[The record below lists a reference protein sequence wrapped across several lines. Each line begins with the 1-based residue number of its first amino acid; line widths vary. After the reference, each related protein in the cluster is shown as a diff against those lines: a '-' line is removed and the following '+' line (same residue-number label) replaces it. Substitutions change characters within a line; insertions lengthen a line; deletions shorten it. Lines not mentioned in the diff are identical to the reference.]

1 MNSKILSSIS
11 TLLLLF
17 QLITFAQ
24 PKFIEKVEKNDNPFF
39 IPYEKYTLS
48 NGLIIIVHEDH
59 SDPIVHVDVTYHV
72 GSAREEIGRSG
83 FAHFYEHMM
92 FQGSDHV
99 GDEQHFKIVSAA
111 GGTLNGTTN
120 TDRTN
125 YFETLPSNQLEVALW
140 LESDRMGFLLDA
152 VTQKKFE
159 IQRSTVKN
167 ERGQNYDNRPYGLV
181 NEKIGR
187 ALYPYGHP
195 YNWPTIGY
203 LRDLDKAT
211 LEDLKQ
217 FFLRWYGPNNAT
229 LTVAG
234 DVNTS
239 EVLKL
244 ADKYFGSIPT
254 CPEIPKVDKTP
265 VTLDKTRYISYEDN
279 VRQPMIS
286 INFPTVPQ
294 NDKDE
299 IALDAL
305 AEILSGNKNSPIYK
319 KFIYD
324 QKALNAYC
332 MHPTQE
338 LAGRF
343 NFTGLALPGITL
355 AEMEM
360 LFKDVLNE
368 FKTNGITD
376 EDIKSFKFKTES
388 SLLNSISSVNGKAAS
403 LANGQVYMNNPNNL
417 ANYFTQLNN
426 LKASDVMRVFEKYIY
441 QQPAVILSVFPKG
454 NPSLVANANNFEMDT
469 TKLYEKA
476 LKLEKN
482 NLKYV
487 KAKDSF
493 DRSKQPIPGTASNIK
508 VPEYWSKT
516 FGNELKLIGNYS
528 EELPLVNIQV
538 AVGAGHVFDPIEK
551 AGLASITAEMFK
563 ESSIHHAGEVLS
575 QALSNM
581 GSRIDVNAN
590 ATEIV
595 FSINSM
601 VKNLDSTLAIFKE
614 IFFSPIMDQDE
625 FGKIKNQTQ
634 QTISN
639 QKMQASAIASN
650 AYNQLLYGNKHIFS
664 TPIIGT
670 SESVDR
676 ISIEDVRKFFEN
688 YFSPNN
694 STVVIVGQIKQ
705 EDALKKLN
713 FLNEWKNKNLSFPVE
728 SEIPKIEK
736 TKVYFYNKDNAPQ
749 SELRIGYVALPYDA
763 YGEFYNCQ
771 LMNFILGGTF
781 NSRINLNL
789 REDKGYTY
797 GARSSFNGS
806 KYKGPFTV
814 SAGVKANT
822 TDSSLVEIFKEIKNY
837 KKNGISNEELSYTK
851 NSISLSEALK
861 YETNGQKAGFL
872 KRIIEFNLEKNYL
885 DKQKTILKDATKV
898 SINTTANKY
907 LNEDKMI
914 IVVVGNRELVLE
926 PLKKLGYDIDE
937 FNSQGTYVTTH
948 VVKK

>member
-1 MNSKILSSIS
+1 MKHKISIAA
-11 TLLLLF
+11 LLF
-17 QLITFAQ
+17 LTVTNLLAQ
-24 PKFIEKVEKNDNPFF
+24 PKLIEKAEKNDNPFF
-39 IPYEKYTLS
+39 IPYEKYVLE
-48 NGLIIIVHEDH
+48 NGLTIIIHEDH
-59 SDPIVHVDVTYHV
+59 SDPIVHTDVTYHV
-72 GSAREEIGRSG
+72 GSAREELGRSG

-125 YFETLPSNQLEVALW
+125 YFETMPSNQLEVALW

-181 NEKIGR
+181 NEKIGQ

-203 LRDLDKAT
+203 ISDLNNAT

-229 LTVAG
+229 LTVVG
-234 DVNTS
+234 DVNTKD
-239 EVLKL
+239 VLKL
-244 ADKYFGSIPT
+244 AEKYFGKIPT

-294 NDKDE
+294 NDKEE

-305 AEILSGNKNSPIYK
+305 AEILSGNKNSPVYK

-332 MHPTQE
+332 SHPTQE
-338 LAGRF
+338 LAGKF
-343 NFTGLALPGITL
+343 NFTAITLPGVALADLETL
-355 AEMEM
+355 
-360 LFKDVLNE
+360 FNDVLNE

-376 EDIKSFKFKTES
+376 ADVQSFKLKTEA
-388 SLLNSISSVNGKAAS
+388 SLLNSIASVNGKAAS
-403 LANGQVYMNNPNNL
+403 LASGQVYTNNPNNL
-417 ANYFTQLNN
+417 ADYYTQLKK
-426 LKASDVMRVFEKYIY
+426 LKATDVMRVFDKYIY
-441 QQPAVILSVFPKG
+441 NKPAVILSVYPKG
-454 NPSLVANANNFEMDT
+454 NPTAVARPNNFEMDT
-469 TKLYEKA
+469 TKVYEKV
-476 LKLEKN
+476 LKADKS
-482 NLKYV
+482 NLKYT
-487 KAKDSF
+487 KAKDDF
-493 DRSKQPIPGTASNIK
+493 DRSKQPIPGAINALK
-508 VPEYWSKT
+508 VPEYWTKT
-516 FGNELKLIGNYS
+516 LDNDLKMIGTFS
-528 EELPLVNIQV
+528 EELPLVSIQL
-538 AVGAGHVFDPIEK
+538 AVGAGHVFEPIEK
-551 AGLASITAEMFK
+551 AGIATLTAEMFK
-563 ESSIHHAGEVLS
+563 ESTIKNAGEVLS

-595 FSINSM
+595 FNINSL

-614 IFFSPIMDQDE
+614 IFFTPIMDQDE
-625 FGKIKNQTQ
+625 FAKVKNQLLQ
-634 QTISN
+634 NISN
-639 QKMQASAIASN
+639 QNMQATAIASN
-650 AYNQLLYGNKHIFS
+650 SYNKYLYGDKHIFS
-664 TPIIGT
+664 TPVIGT
-670 SESVDR
+670 AESVDKV
-676 ISIEDVRKFFEN
+676 SIEDVRKYYEDF
-688 YFSPNN
+688 FSPNN
-694 STVVIVGQIKQ
+694 STLVVVGKLKQ
-705 EDALKKLN
+705 EEALKKLK
-713 FLNEWKNKNLSFPVE
+713 FLNDWKNKNLVFPKE
-728 SEIPKIEK
+728 MPIPNIEK
-736 TKVYFYNKDNAPQ
+736 TKIYFQHKDKAPQ
-749 SELRIGYVALPYDA
+749 SEIRIGYVALPFDA
-763 YGEFYNCQ
+763 YGDFYNCQ

-814 SAGVKANT
+814 SAGVKANA
-822 TDSSLVEIFKEIKNY
+822 TDSSVVEMMKEIRNY
-837 KKNGISNEELSYTK
+837 KNSGITEEELAYTK

-872 KRIIEFNLEKNYL
+872 KKIVEYNLEKDYL
-885 DKQKTILKDATKV
+885 EKQKNILKSATRQ
-898 SINTTANKY
+898 SINATANKY
-907 LNEDKMI
+907 LQDDKML
-914 IVVVGNRELVLE
+914 IVVVGNRDLVLE
-926 PLKKLGYDIDE
+926 PLKKLGYEIDE
-937 FNSQGTYVTTH
+937 YNNEGRFVITH
-948 VVKK
+948 KAEK

>member
-1 MNSKILSSIS
+1 MKYN
-11 TLLLLF
+11 
-17 QLITFAQ
+17 LITAFFYLLALTNLQAQ
-24 PKFIEKVEKNDNPFF
+24 TKLIEKAEKKDNPFF
-39 IPYEKYTLS
+39 IPYEKYVLE
-48 NGLIIIVHEDH
+48 NGLTIIIHEDH

-72 GSAREEIGRSG
+72 GSAREELGRSG

-125 YFETLPSNQLEVALW
+125 YFETMPSNQLEVALW

-152 VTQKKFE
+152 VTQQKFE

-181 NEKIGR
+181 NEKIGQ

-203 LRDLDKAT
+203 IKDLNNAT

-234 DVNTS
+234 DVDTK

-244 ADKYFGSIPT
+244 AEKYFGSIPP

-294 NDKDE
+294 NDKEE

-319 KFIYD
+319 KFVYD

-332 MHPTQE
+332 SHPTQE
-338 LAGRF
+338 LAGKF
-343 NFTGLALPGITL
+343 NFTGIPMSGVSLSEL
-355 AEMEM
+355 EM
-360 LFKDVLNE
+360 LFNDVLNE

-376 EDIKSFKFKTES
+376 SDVQSFKLKTEA
-388 SLLNSISSVNGKAAS
+388 SLLNSIASVNGKAAS
-403 LANGQVYMNNPNNL
+403 LASGQVYMNEPNNL
-417 ANYFTQLNN
+417 ANYFNQLKK
-426 LKASDVMRVFEKYIY
+426 LKATDVMRVFEKYIY

-454 NPSLVANANNFEMDT
+454 NPTVVAKPNNYDIDT
-469 TKLYEKA
+469 SKVYEKA
-476 LKLEKN
+476 YKADKL
-482 NLKYV
+482 NLKYT
-487 KAKDSF
+487 KAKDNF
-493 DRSKQPIPGTASNIK
+493 DRAKQPIPGPDKTLK
-508 VPEYWSKT
+508 VPEYWTKT
-516 FGNELKLIGNYS
+516 LDNQLKIIGNNS
-528 EELPLVNIQV
+528 DELPLVSIQL

-551 AGLASITAEMFK
+551 AGLAAITAEMFK
-563 ESSIHHAGEVLS
+563 ESTIHNAGEILS

-581 GSRIDVNAN
+581 GSRIEVNAN

-595 FSINSM
+595 FTVNSL

-614 IFFSPIMDQDE
+614 IFYTPIMDQDE
-625 FGKIKNQTQ
+625 FGKVKNQIL
-634 QTISN
+634 QTIAN
-639 QKMQASAIASN
+639 QNMQATSIATN
-650 AYNQLLYGNKHIFS
+650 NYNKLLYGDKHIFS

-670 SESVDR
+670 SETVDK
-676 ISIEDVRKFFEN
+676 ITIEDVRKYFETF
-688 YFSPNN
+688 FSPNN
-694 STVVIVGQIKQ
+694 STLVIVGQIKQ
-705 EDALKKLN
+705 VDALKKLN
-713 FLNEWKNKNLSFPVE
+713 FLNDWKNKNLTFPKE
-728 SEIPKIEK
+728 SEIPNIVK
-736 TKVYFYNKDNAPQ
+736 TKIYFYNKDKAPQ
-749 SELRIGYVALPYDA
+749 SEIRLGYVAVPYDA
-763 YGEFYNCQ
+763 YGEYYNCQ

-806 KYKGPFTV
+806 KYKGPFTI
-814 SAGVKANT
+814 STGVKNIT
-822 TDSSLVEIFKEIKNY
+822 TDSSVVEILKEIKKY
-837 KKNGISNEELSYTK
+837 KTTGITDEELAYTK
-851 NSISLSEALK
+851 NSISSSEALK

-872 KRIIEFNLEKNYL
+872 KKIIEYNLEKDFI
-885 DKQKTILKDATKV
+885 DKQKNILKSATKAT
-898 SINTTANKY
+898 INATAKKY
-907 LNEDKMI
+907 LPEDKMV
-914 IVVVGNRELVLE
+914 IVIVGNRDLVLE

-937 FNSQGTYVTTH
+937 FNADGKFVITH
-948 VVKK
+948 QAK

>member
-1 MNSKILSSIS
+1 MKYNLV
-11 TLLLLF
+11 TAFFYLWALTNL
-17 QLITFAQ
+17 QAQ
-24 PKFIEKVEKNDNPFF
+24 TKLIEKAEKKDNPFY
-39 IPYEKYTLS
+39 IPYEKYMLA
-48 NGLIIIVHEDH
+48 NGLTIIIHEDH

-125 YFETLPSNQLEVALW
+125 YFETMPSNQLEVALW

-152 VTQKKFE
+152 VTQQKFE

-181 NEKIGR
+181 NEKIGQ
-187 ALYPYGHP
+187 AMYPYGHP
-195 YNWPTIGY
+195 YSWPTIGY
-203 LRDLDKAT
+203 IKDLNNAT

-229 LTVAG
+229 LTVVG
-234 DVNTS
+234 DVETKD
-239 EVLKL
+239 VLKL
-244 ADKYFGSIPT
+244 AEKYFGSIPT

-294 NDKDE
+294 NDQEE

-319 KFIYD
+319 KFIYN

-332 MHPTQE
+332 SHPTQE
-338 LAGRF
+338 LAGKF
-343 NFTGLALPGITL
+343 NFTGMPLPGVPLSEI
-355 AEMEM
+355 EF
-360 LFKDVLNE
+360 LFNDVLNE
-368 FKTNGITD
+368 FKTNGISD
-376 EDIKSFKFKTES
+376 EDVQSFKLKTES
-388 SLLNSISSVNGKAAS
+388 SLLNSIASVNGKAAS
-403 LANGQVYMNNPNNL
+403 LASGQVYTNNPNNL
-417 ANYFTQLNN
+417 ANYYAELKK

-441 QQPAVILSVFPKG
+441 QKPAVILSVFPKG
-454 NPSLVANANNFEMDT
+454 DPTAVAHPNNFELDT
-469 TKLYEKA
+469 TKVYEKA
-476 LKLEKN
+476 NKAEKI
-482 NLKYV
+482 NLKYT

-493 DRSKQPIPGTASNIK
+493 DRSQKPIPGPDKTLKIPS
-508 VPEYWSKT
+508 YWTKT
-516 FGNELKLIGNYS
+516 LDNELKVIGTNS
-528 EELPLVNIQV
+528 EELPLINIQL
-538 AVGAGHVFDPIEK
+538 AVGAGHIFDPVEK
-551 AGLASITAEMFK
+551 AGLAAITAEMFK
-563 ESSIHHAGEVLS
+563 ESTINFSGEILS

-581 GSRIDVNAN
+581 GSRIDVSAN

-595 FSINSM
+595 FNINTL

-614 IFFSPIMDQDE
+614 IFYHPIMDQDE
-625 FGKIKNQTQ
+625 FGKVKNQVL

-639 QKMQASAIASN
+639 QNMQATAIATNS
-650 AYNQLLYGNKHIFS
+650 YNRLLYGNKHIFS
-664 TPIIGT
+664 TAVIGT
-670 SESVDR
+670 SESVDK
-676 ISIEDVRKFFEN
+676 ITIEDVRNYFEQ

-694 STVVIVGQIKQ
+694 STLVVVGQISQ
-705 EDALKKLN
+705 TEALKKLN
-713 FLNEWKNKNLSFPVE
+713 FLNDWKNKKLAFPQDM
-728 SEIPKIEK
+728 EIPSITK
-736 TKVYFYNKDNAPQ
+736 TKIYFYNKDKAPQ
-749 SELRIGYVALPYDA
+749 SEIRIGYVALPFDA
-763 YGEFYNCQ
+763 YGDFYNCQ

-814 SAGVKANT
+814 STGVKANT
-822 TDSSLVEIFKEIKNY
+822 TDSSLVEIINEIKKY
-837 KKNGISNEELSYTK
+837 KSSGITDEELTYTK

-872 KRIIEFNLEKNYL
+872 KRIVEYNLEKDYL
-885 DKQKTILKDATKV
+885 EKQKSILKSATKAT
-898 SINTTANKY
+898 INATANKY
-907 LNEDKMI
+907 LNSDKMV
-914 IVVVGNRELVLE
+914 IVVVGNRDVVLE
-926 PLKKLGYDIDE
+926 PLKKLGYEIDE
-937 FNSQGTYVTTH
+937 FNSEGRFVITH
-948 VVKK
+948 QTK

>member
-1 MNSKILSSIS
+1 MKSHIFIAFLC
-11 TLLLLF
+11 LF
-17 QLITFAQ
+17 TFANVQ
-24 PKFIEKVEKNDNPFF
+24 AQTKLIEKAEKKENPFF
-39 IPYEKYTLS
+39 IPYEKYVLE
-48 NGLIIIVHEDH
+48 NGLTIIIHEDH

-72 GSAREEIGRSG
+72 GSAREQLGRSG

-125 YFETLPSNQLEVALW
+125 YFETMPSNQLEVALW

-152 VTQKKFE
+152 VTQQKFE

-181 NEKIGR
+181 NEKIGQ

-203 LRDLDKAT
+203 IEDLNNAT

-234 DVNTS
+234 DVNTKD
-239 EVLKL
+239 VLKL
-244 ADKYFGSIPT
+244 AEKYFGTIPP

-265 VTLDKTRYISYEDN
+265 VSLDKTRYISYEDN

-294 NDKDE
+294 NDKEE

-332 MHPTQE
+332 SHPTQE
-338 LAGRF
+338 LAGKF
-343 NFTGLALPGITL
+343 NFTGMPMPGVSLTDL
-355 AEMEM
+355 EM
-360 LFKDVLNE
+360 LFNDVLNE
-368 FKTNGITD
+368 FKTNGITEAD
-376 EDIKSFKFKTES
+376 VQSFKLKTEA
-388 SLLNSISSVNGKAAS
+388 SLLNSIASVNGKAAS
-403 LANGQVYMNNPNNL
+403 LASGQVYMNNPNSL
-417 ANYFTQLNN
+417 SDYYKQLQN
-426 LKASDVMRVFEKYIY
+426 LKATDVMRVFEKYIY

-454 NPSLVANANNFEMDT
+454 DPTAVAHPNNFDIDI
-469 TKLYEKA
+469 TKVYEKA
-476 LKLEKN
+476 MKAETSE
-482 NLKYV
+482 LKYT
-487 KAKDSF
+487 KAKDTF
-493 DRSKQPIPGTASNIK
+493 DRSKQPLAAAAPVLK
-508 VPEYWSKT
+508 VPEYWTKT
-516 FGNELKLIGNYS
+516 LPNELKMIGNYS
-528 EELPLVNIQV
+528 EELPLVNIQL
-538 AVGAGHVFDPIEK
+538 AVGAGHIFDPIEK
-551 AGLASITAEMFK
+551 AGLAALTAEMFK
-563 ESSIHHAGEVLS
+563 ESTINNAGEVLS

-595 FSINSM
+595 FNISSL

-614 IFFSPIMDQDE
+614 IFYTPVMDQDE
-625 FGKIKNQTQ
+625 FGKVKNQFL
-634 QTISN
+634 QTIAN
-639 QKMQASAIASN
+639 QNMQATAIASN
-650 AYNQLLYGNKHIFS
+650 NYNKLLYGSQHVFS
-664 TPIIGT
+664 TPVIGT
-670 SESVDR
+670 SESVDKVT
-676 ISIEDVRKFFEN
+676 IEDVRKYFETQ
-688 YFSPNN
+688 FSPNN
-694 STVVIVGQIKQ
+694 STLVIVGQIKQ
-705 EDALKKLN
+705 ELALKKLS
-713 FLNEWKNKNLSFPVE
+713 FLNDWKNKNLSFPKE
-728 SEIPKIEK
+728 MEIPIVTK
-736 TKVYFYNKDNAPQ
+736 TKIYFQHKDKAPQ
-749 SELRIGYVALPYDA
+749 SEIRIGYVALPFDA
-763 YGEFYNCQ
+763 YGAFYNCQ

-806 KYKGPFTV
+806 KYKGPFTI
-814 SAGVKANT
+814 STGVKANA
-822 TDSSLVEIFKEIKNY
+822 TDSSVVEIMKEIKQY
-837 KKNGISNEELSYTK
+837 KKNGITDEELAYTK
-851 NSISLSEALK
+851 NSIGLSEALK

-872 KRIIEFNLEKNYL
+872 KKIVEYNLEKDYL
-885 DKQKTILKDATKV
+885 DKQKNILKSATKAT
-898 SINTTANKY
+898 INTAANTY
-907 LNEDKMI
+907 LTDDKMV
-914 IVVVGNRELVLE
+914 IVVVGNRDVVLE
-926 PLKKLGYDIDE
+926 PLKKLGYEIDE
-937 FNSQGTYVTTH
+937 YNNEGKFVLTH
-948 VVKK
+948 PTAK

>member
-1 MNSKILSSIS
+1 MNTTKIW
-11 TLLLLF
+11 T
-17 QLITFAQ
+17 ITAFFAVLNIAVNAQ
-24 PKFIEKVEKNDNPFF
+24 PKLIEKAEKKNNPFF
-39 IPYEKYTLS
+39 IPYEKYVLN
-48 NGLIIIVHEDH
+48 NGLTIIVHEDH

-72 GSAREEIGRSG
+72 GSAREELGRSG

-125 YFETLPSNQLEVALW
+125 YFETMPSNQLEVALW

-203 LRDLDKAT
+203 LRDLDKAS

-234 DVNTS
+234 DINTG

-244 ADKYFGSIPT
+244 AEKYFGTIPQ
-254 CPEIPKVDKTP
+254 CPEIPKVDKSA

-286 INFPTVPQ
+286 INYPTVPQ
-294 NDKDE
+294 NDKEE

-305 AEILSGNKNSPIYK
+305 AEYLSGNKNSPVYK
-319 KFIYD
+319 KFVYD

-332 MHPTQE
+332 SHPTQE

-343 NFTGLALPGITL
+343 NFTGLALPGINL
-355 AEMEM
+355 SEMEM
-360 LFKDVLNE
+360 LFNDVLNE
-368 FKTNGITD
+368 FKANGITD
-376 EDIKSFKFKTES
+376 EDIKSFKLKTEA
-388 SLLNSISSVNGKAAS
+388 SLLNSISSVNGKAS
-403 LANGQVYMNNPNNL
+403 TLANGQVFMNNPNNL
-417 ANYFTQLNN
+417 ADYYEQLKN
-426 LKASDVMRVFEKYIY
+426 LKATDVMRVFEKYIY
-441 QQPAVILSVFPKG
+441 QQPAVVLSVFPKG
-454 NPSLVANANNFEMDT
+454 NPGLVANANNFEMDT
-469 TKLYEKA
+469 TKVYEKA
-476 LKLEKN
+476 LKLEKS

-487 KAKDSF
+487 KAKDNF
-493 DRSKQPIPGTASNIK
+493 DRSKQPLPGVAPDIK
-508 VPEYWSKT
+508 VPEYWTKT
-516 FGNELKLIGNYS
+516 LGNELKLIGNYS
-528 EELPLVNIQV
+528 EELPLVNIQI
-538 AVGAGHVFDPIEK
+538 AVGAGHVFDPIDK
-551 AGLASITAEMFK
+551 AGLAALTAEMFK
-563 ESSIHHAGEVLS
+563 ESTIHHPGEVLS

-581 GSRIDVNAN
+581 GSRIDVNAGAN
-590 ATEIV
+590 EIV
-595 FSINSM
+595 FSISSM
-601 VKNLDSTLAIFKE
+601 VKNIDSTLAIFKE
-614 IFFSPIMDQDE
+614 IFFTPIMDQDE
-625 FGKIKNQTQ
+625 FGKVKNQLL
-634 QTISN
+634 QTIAS
-639 QKMQASAIASN
+639 QKMQASAIATNS
-650 AYNQLLYGNKHIFS
+650 YNQLLYGNKHIFS
-664 TPIIGT
+664 TPVIGT
-670 SESVDR
+670 SESVDKV
-676 ISIEDVRKFFEN
+676 SIEDVRKFFEN
-688 YFSPNN
+688 NFSPNN
-694 STVVIVGQIKQ
+694 STVVVVGQIKQ
-705 EDALKKLN
+705 EEILKKLD
-713 FLNEWKNKNLSFPVE
+713 FLNEWKNKNLIFPKETEV
-728 SEIPKIEK
+728 PVVEK
-736 TKVYFYNKDNAPQ
+736 TKVYFYHKDNAPQ
-749 SELRIGYVALPYDA
+749 SELRIGYVALPFDA
-763 YGEFYNCQ
+763 YGDFYNCQ

-806 KYKGPFTV
+806 RYKGPFTV

-822 TDSSLVEIFKEIKNY
+822 TDSSLVEIFKEIKKY
-837 KKNGISNEELSYTK
+837 KKNGITEEELTYTK
-851 NSISLSEALK
+851 NSIGLSEALK

-872 KRIIEFNLEKNYL
+872 KKIIEFNLEKDFL
-885 DKQKTILKDATKV
+885 GKQKNILNSSTKS
-898 SINTTANKY
+898 SINTIANKY
-907 LNEDKMI
+907 LLDDKMV
-914 IVVVGNRELVLE
+914 IVVVGNREVVLE
-926 PLKKLGYDIDE
+926 PLKKLGYEIDE
-937 FNSQGTYVTTH
+937 FNNQGTYVTTH
-948 VVKK
+948 KTK

>member
-1 MNSKILSSIS
+1 MKHKISIAA
-11 TLLLLF
+11 LLF
-17 QLITFAQ
+17 LTVCNLLAQ
-24 PKFIEKVEKNDNPFF
+24 PKLIEKAEKNDNPFF
-39 IPYEKYTLS
+39 IPYEKYVLD
-48 NGLIIIVHEDH
+48 NGLTIIIHEDH
-59 SDPIVHVDVTYHV
+59 SDPIVHTDVTYHV
-72 GSAREEIGRSG
+72 GSAREELGRSG

-125 YFETLPSNQLEVALW
+125 YFETMPSNQLEVALW

-181 NEKIGR
+181 NEKIGQ

-203 LRDLDKAT
+203 ISDLNNAT

-229 LTVAG
+229 LTVVG
-234 DVNTS
+234 DVNTKD
-239 EVLKL
+239 VLKL
-244 ADKYFGSIPT
+244 AEKYFGKIPT

-286 INFPTVPQ
+286 INYPTVPQ
-294 NDKDE
+294 NDKEE

-305 AEILSGNKNSPIYK
+305 AEILSGNKNSPVYK

-324 QKALNAYC
+324 QKALSAYC
-332 MHPTQE
+332 SHPTQE
-338 LAGRF
+338 LAGKF
-343 NFTGLALPGITL
+343 NFTGITLPGVTL
-355 AEMEM
+355 ADLEM
-360 LFKDVLNE
+360 LFNDVLNE

-376 EDIKSFKFKTES
+376 ADVQSFKLKTEA
-388 SLLNSISSVNGKAAS
+388 SLLNSIASVNGKAAS
-403 LANGQVYMNNPNNL
+403 LASGQVYTNNPNNL
-417 ANYFTQLNN
+417 ADYYTQLKK
-426 LKASDVMRVFEKYIY
+426 LKATDVMRVFDKYIY
-441 QQPAVILSVFPKG
+441 NQPAVILSVYPKG
-454 NPSLVANANNFEMDT
+454 NPTAVARPNNFEMDT
-469 TKLYEKA
+469 TKVYEKA
-476 LKLEKN
+476 LKAEKS
-482 NLKYV
+482 NLQYT
-487 KAKDSF
+487 KAKDDF
-493 DRSKQPIPGTASNIK
+493 DRSKQPVPGPINALK
-508 VPEYWSKT
+508 VPEYWTKT
-516 FGNELKLIGNYS
+516 LGNELKMIGTFS
-528 EELPLVNIQV
+528 EELPLVSIQL
-538 AVGAGHVFDPIEK
+538 AVGAGHVFEPLEK
-551 AGLASITAEMFK
+551 AGIATLTAEMFK
-563 ESSIHHAGEVLS
+563 ESTVNNAGEVLS

-595 FSINSM
+595 FNINSL

-614 IFFSPIMDQDE
+614 IFFTPIMDQDE
-625 FGKIKNQTQ
+625 FAKVKNQLLQ
-634 QTISN
+634 NISN
-639 QKMQASAIASN
+639 QNMQATAIASN
-650 AYNQLLYGNKHIFS
+650 SYNKYLYGDKHIFS
-664 TPIIGT
+664 TPVIGT
-670 SESVDR
+670 AESVDKV
-676 ISIEDVRKFFEN
+676 SIEDVRKYFEDF
-688 YFSPNN
+688 FSPNN
-694 STVVIVGQIKQ
+694 STLVVVGKLTQ
-705 EDALKKLN
+705 EEALKKLK
-713 FLNEWKNKNLSFPVE
+713 FLNDWKNKKLVFPKE
-728 SEIPKIEK
+728 MPIPNIEK
-736 TKVYFYNKDNAPQ
+736 TKIYFQHKDKAPQ
-749 SELRIGYVALPYDA
+749 SEIRIGYVALPFDA

-814 SAGVKANT
+814 SAGVKAT
-822 TDSSLVEIFKEIKNY
+822 ATDSSVVEMLKEIRNY
-837 KKNGISNEELSYTK
+837 KNSGITEEELAYTK

-872 KRIIEFNLEKNYL
+872 KKIIEYNLEKDYL
-885 DKQKTILKDATKV
+885 EKQKNILKSATRQ
-898 SINTTANKY
+898 SINATANKY
-907 LNEDKMI
+907 LQDDKML
-914 IVVVGNRELVLE
+914 IVVVGNRDLVLE
-926 PLKKLGYDIDE
+926 PLKKLGYEIDE
-937 FNSQGTYVTTH
+937 YNNEGRFVITH
-948 VVKK
+948 KAEK

>member
-1 MNSKILSSIS
+1 MNLMKY
-11 TLLLLF
+11 TTVTALLLLF
-17 QLITFAQ
+17 KVGSFAQ
-24 PKFIEKVEKNDNPFF
+24 TKLIEKAEKSNNPFF
-39 IPYEKYTLS
+39 IPYEKYVLG
-48 NGLIIIVHEDH
+48 NGLTIVVHEDH

-120 TDRTN
+120 SDRTN
-125 YFETLPSNQLEVALW
+125 YFETMPSNQLEVALW

-203 LRDLDKAT
+203 LRDLDKAN

-234 DVNTS
+234 DVNTND
-239 EVLKL
+239 VIKL
-244 ADKYFGSIPT
+244 AEKYFGSIPG
-254 CPEIPKVDKTP
+254 CPEIPKVDKSP

-279 VRQPMIS
+279 VRQAMIS

-294 NDKDE
+294 NDKEE
-299 IALDAL
+299 IAIDAL

-343 NFTGLALPGITL
+343 NFTGLALPGVTL
-355 AEMEM
+355 AEMEL
-360 LFKDVLNE
+360 LFNDVLNE

-376 EDIKSFKFKTES
+376 DDVLSFKQKTEAN
-388 SLLNSISSVNGKAAS
+388 LLNSIASVNGKAAS

-417 ANYFTQLNN
+417 ANYYEQLKS
-426 LKASDVMRVFEKYIY
+426 LKATDVMRVFEKYIF
-441 QQPAVILSVFPKG
+441 QQPAVILSVYPKG
-454 NPSLVANANNFEMDT
+454 KSDLVAHGNNFDLDT
-469 TKLYEKA
+469 TKVYEKA
-476 LKLEKN
+476 LKLEKS
-482 NLKYV
+482 NLKYI

-493 DRSKQPIPGTASNIK
+493 DRSKQPLPGPASEIK
-508 VPEYWSKT
+508 IPEYWTKT

-528 EELPLVNIQV
+528 NELPLVSIQI

-551 AGLASITAEMFK
+551 AGLAAITAEMFK
-563 ESSIHHAGEVLS
+563 ESTIHHAGEVLS

-590 ATEIV
+590 ANEIV

-614 IFFSPIMDQDE
+614 IFFTPIMDQDE
-625 FGKIKNQTQ
+625 FGKVKNQMLQ
-634 QTISN
+634 NIDN
-639 QKMQASAIASN
+639 QKMQASAVASN
-650 AYNQLLYGNKHIFS
+650 SYNQLLYGSKHIFS
-664 TPIIGT
+664 TPVIGT
-670 SESVDR
+670 SESVDK
-676 ISIEDVRKFFEN
+676 ITIEDVRSYFEK

-694 STVVIVGQIKQ
+694 STLVVVGQIKQ
-705 EDALKKLN
+705 DDILKKLD
-713 FLNEWKNKNLSFPVE
+713 FLNEWKNKNINFPIE
-728 SEIPKIEK
+728 KEIPSVDK
-736 TKVYFYNKDNAPQ
+736 TKIYFYHKENAPQ
-749 SELRIGYVALPYDA
+749 SELRIGYVALPFDA
-763 YGEFYNCQ
+763 YGDFYNCQ

-806 KYKGPFTV
+806 RYKGPFTV

-822 TDSSLVEIFKEIKNY
+822 TDSSLVEIFKEIKKY
-837 KKNGISNEELSYTK
+837 KKNGITDEELNYTK
-851 NSISLSEALK
+851 NSITLAEALK

-872 KRIIEFNLEKNYL
+872 KRIVEYNLEKDYL
-885 DKQKTILKDATKV
+885 EKQKNIVKSATKT

-907 LNEDKMI
+907 LTDDKMI
-914 IVVVGNRELVLE
+914 IVVVGNREVVLE
-926 PLKKLGYDIDE
+926 PLKKLGYEIDE
-937 FNSQGTYVTTH
+937 FNSQGTFVITH
-948 VVKK
+948 KTK

>member
-1 MNSKILSSIS
+1 MKFKFF
-11 TLLLLF
+11 TAAYLLLVSTIL
-17 QLITFAQ
+17 LAQ
-24 PKFIEKVEKNDNPFF
+24 PKLIEKAQKNDNPFF
-39 IPYEKYTLS
+39 IPYEKYVLE
-48 NGLIIIVHEDH
+48 NGLTIIVHEDH
-59 SDPIVHVDVTYHV
+59 SDPIVHTDVTYHV
-72 GSAREEIGRSG
+72 GSAREELGRSG

-125 YFETLPSNQLEVALW
+125 YFETMPSNQLEVALW

-181 NEKIGR
+181 NEKVGQ

-203 LRDLDKAT
+203 INELNNAT

-229 LTVAG
+229 LTVVG
-234 DVNTS
+234 DVNTKD
-239 EVLKL
+239 VLKL
-244 ADKYFGSIPT
+244 ADKYFGKIPP

-294 NDKDE
+294 NDKEE

-319 KFIYD
+319 KYIYD
-324 QKALNAYC
+324 QKALSAYC
-332 MHPTQE
+332 SHPTQE

-343 NFTGLALPGITL
+343 NFTGITLPGVTL
-355 AEMEM
+355 AQMEM
-360 LFKDVLNE
+360 LFNDVLNE
-368 FKTNGITD
+368 FKVNGITD
-376 EDIKSFKFKTES
+376 ADIQSFKLKTEA
-388 SLLNSISSVNGKAAS
+388 SLLNSLASVNGKAAS
-403 LANGQVYMNNPNNL
+403 LASGQVYTNNPNNL
-417 ANYFTQLNN
+417 ADYYTQLKN
-426 LKASDVMRVFEKYIY
+426 LKATDVMRVFEKYIY
-441 QQPAVILSVFPKG
+441 KQPAVILSAYPKG
-454 NPSLVANANNFEMDT
+454 DPSAVAAANNFDLDT
-469 TKLYEKA
+469 TKVYEKA
-476 LKLEKN
+476 LKAEKSS
-482 NLKYV
+482 LKYV
-487 KAKDSF
+487 KAKDDF
-493 DRSKQPIPGTASNIK
+493 DRSKQPIPGAASALK
-508 VPEYWSKT
+508 VPAYWTKT
-516 FGNELKLIGNYS
+516 LGNELKVIGTFS
-528 EELPLVNIQV
+528 EELPLVSIQL
-538 AVGAGHVFDPIEK
+538 AVGAGHVFEPMDK
-551 AGLASITAEMFK
+551 AGMATLTAEMFK
-563 ESSIHHAGEVLS
+563 ESTISHSGEILS

-595 FSINSM
+595 FNINAL
-601 VKNLDSTLAIFKE
+601 VKNLDSTMAIFKE
-614 IFFSPIMDQDE
+614 IFFTPIMDQDE
-625 FGKIKNQTQ
+625 FAKVKNQLL

-639 QKMQASAIASN
+639 QNMQATAIASN
-650 AYNQLLYGNKHIFS
+650 SYNKLLYGNKHIFS
-664 TPIIGT
+664 APVIGT
-670 SESVDR
+670 STSVDKVT
-676 ISIEDVRKFFEN
+676 IEDVRKYFEDF
-688 YFSPNN
+688 FSPNN
-694 STVVIVGQIKQ
+694 STLVVVGKLKQ
-705 EDALKKLN
+705 EEVLQKLN
-713 FLNEWKNKNLSFPVE
+713 FLNDWKNKKLTFPKE
-728 SEIPKIEK
+728 MEIPVVEK
-736 TKVYFYNKDNAPQ
+736 TKIYFQHKDKAPQ
-749 SELRIGYVALPYDA
+749 SEIRMGYVALPFDA

-789 REDKGYTY
+789 REDKGFTY

-806 KYKGPFTV
+806 RYKGPFTV
-814 SAGVKANT
+814 STGVKANA
-822 TDSSLVEIFKEIKNY
+822 TDSSVVEIMKEIKKY
-837 KKNGISNEELSYTK
+837 KKSGITDEELSYTK

-872 KRIIEFNLEKNYL
+872 KRIVEFNLEKDYL
-885 DKQKTILKDATKV
+885 DKQNNILKSTTKQ
-898 SINTTANKY
+898 SINASANKF
-907 LNEDKMI
+907 LQDDKMI
-914 IVVVGNRELVLE
+914 IVVVGNRDVVLE
-926 PLKKLGYDIDE
+926 PLKKLGYEIDE
-937 FNSQGTYVTTH
+937 YNNEGNFVITH
-948 VVKK
+948 KAGQ